1 MFKYNEGGEI
11 IEIIIRDNTGAKI
24 DSYKFKLDNIKL
36 ANQILSTIKK
46 KYGLGSSEKNIDRD
60 IDWLKKNSSW

>member
-24 DSYKFKLDNIKL
+24 DTYKFKLNNIKL
-36 ANQILSTIKK
+36 ANQILATIKK
-46 KYGLGSSEKNIDRD
+46 KYGLGETKDKD